1 MIHEAGSAAPP
12 SDASSMSDDSSII
25 MSDPDD
31 NAGFTLV
38 KSKRIRKRKHVSKE
52 SASSDDTIITTPSPG
67 LTVVVKPAD
76 PSQIIT
82 KVNPLK
88 LSEKLNDIAPDGVI
102 LIRPNYRLNLLA
114 IDTRNTESK
123 KTLLKMTTLCG
134 MKITVYEAHQR
145 SSAIGIIRGVSQ
157 EITEADLQV
166 GILAT
171 VPVTQVRRLGKSDI
185 VKLAFATETAPEYVT
200 LGHTR
205 FKILPYTD
213 KPRQCPKCSRF
224 GHVASVCN
232 KVERCSRCGGNHQ
245 RSACEA
251 KEPQCINCKKDHE
264 STSRQCTFYKTEK
277 KISAYCSE
285 NNVNYTA
292 ARSVVKPS
300 GPRHQDP
307 EQRSHHRQ
315 SNETE
320 KASQVVVIPPARDAD
335 FPPLPSHSTDGTNSV
350 QTSPGSSHGQHQE
363 SVSQSKKLQWAPKQ
377 PHNECKAPPLLRSS
391 ETPKS
396 QSLGNTL
403 HTIATLLRNLLV
415 SLDSPLAQ
423 ATITII
429 DIALPLISS
438 WCR

>member
-1 MIHEAGSAAPP
+1 MQ
-12 SDASSMSDDSSII
+12 
-25 MSDPDD
+25 
-31 NAGFTLV
+31 
-38 KSKRIRKRKHVSKE
+38 SKRTRKRKHVSKE
-52 SASSDDTIITTPSPG
+52 SASSDDTIITTPSLG

-82 KVNPLK
+82 KINPLK

-123 KTLLKMTTLCG
+123 KTLLKTTTLCR
-134 MKITVYEAHQR
+134 MKVTVYEAHQR
-145 SSAIGIIRGVSQ
+145 SSAVGIIRGVSQ
-157 EITEADLQV
+157 EIIEADLQV
-166 GILAT
+166 GIRAT

-205 FKILPYTD
+205 FKILPYTN

-245 RSACEA
+245 RSACDAE
-251 KEPQCINCKKDHE
+251 KPQCVNCKKNHK
-264 STSRQCTFYKTEK
+264 STSRQCAFYKTEK

-307 EQRSHHRQ
+307 EQRSHHRR
-315 SNETE
+315 TE
-320 KASQVVVIPPARDAD
+320 IDKALKVVVIPPATDAD
-335 FPPLPSHSTDGTNSV
+335 FPPLPSHSTDGTSSV

-377 PHNECKAPPLLRSS
+377 LHNKCKAPPLLRSS

-396 QSLGNTL
+396 QSLGNAL

-415 SLDSPLAQ
+415 SLVSPMAQ

-429 DIALPLISS
+429 DIARPLISS

>member
-1 MIHEAGSAAPP
+1 MIHEAGSAAQP

-157 EITEADLQV
+157 EITEADLQWNARGLRNRLSDFRQLTFKYQFPV
-166 GILAT
+166 IAISESRVTRTLRLSGYEVFHSSRGRSPSRLLLAIRKDLTYVVHDVNPHPTNEYVAATISKDTTVLTVIAAYIEPRARFDKDILDELIKATPSPHILTGDFNAHHPLWGGVKTT
-171 VPVTQVRRLGKSDI
+171 VPGRSKLTHFVRSHYIGKLHKRKLEHSYSMSITLRGNLVEYQKSGRLHDHGKNDTVTTRMGPREQKDTSYMHVRIPPRK
-185 VKLAFATETAPEYVT
+185 EQC
-200 LGHTR
+200 
-205 FKILPYTD
+205 
-213 KPRQCPKCSRF
+213 RQCF
-224 GHVASVCN
+224 
-232 KVERCSRCGGNHQ
+232 
-245 RSACEA
+245 
-251 KEPQCINCKKDHE
+251 
-264 STSRQCTFYKTEK
+264 
-277 KISAYCSE
+277 
-285 NNVNYTA
+285 
-292 ARSVVKPS
+292 
-300 GPRHQDP
+300 
-307 EQRSHHRQ
+307 
-315 SNETE
+315 
-320 KASQVVVIPPARDAD
+320 
-335 FPPLPSHSTDGTNSV
+335 
-350 QTSPGSSHGQHQE
+350 
-363 SVSQSKKLQWAPKQ
+363 
-377 PHNECKAPPLLRSS
+377 RSS
-391 ETPKS
+391 I
-396 QSLGNTL
+396 
-403 HTIATLLRNLLV
+403 HR
-415 SLDSPLAQ
+415 
-423 ATITII
+423 
-429 DIALPLISS
+429 
-438 WCR
+438 